1 MMRSPSLVAGGLTW
15 PEAPRWRDGWLWLS
29 DVHSFRL
36 VRLGEDGALE
46 TVAAVPGRPSGMGF
60 MPDGRLLLATAVA
73 RDLQWVDQ
81 NGTLTLACDLKPF
94 TQSYLND
101 MVVDA
106 CGRAWVGDTGFVF
119 GSGEPER
126 MGTLLVY
133 DEAEGVRV
141 AATDIRFPNGLA
153 IPPDGK
159 TLYLAETFG
168 QCITAFDLGEDGT
181 LSRRRRHAGL
191 ESSPDGLCLDTDG
204 HLWVPL
210 LFKGEFH
217 RISPA
222 GQVVER
228 IRFPGQRAI
237 ACTLGGSDRRTL
249 FLCVSSVDDT
259 DPQRPVRDGAVHACR
274 VEVAGAGL
282 P

>member
-1 MMRSPSLVAGGLTW
+1 MRTTTLFADGLTW
-15 PEAPRWRDGWLWLS
+15 PEAPRWRDGGLWLS
-29 DVHSFRL
+29 DVHAFRL
-36 VRLGEDGALE
+36 VRIGEDGVVG

-73 RDLQWVDQ
+73 RDLQWVSPD
-81 NGTLTLACDLKPF
+81 GTLSLACDLKAI
-94 TQSYLND
+94 TRSYLND

-106 CGRAWVGDTGFVF
+106 RGRAWVGDTGFVF

-126 MGTLLVY
+126 PGALLVF
-133 DEAEGVRV
+133 DEANGARI
-141 AATDIRFPNGLA
+141 AASDVRFPNGIA
-153 IPPDGK
+153 ISPDGT

-168 QCITAFDLGEDGT
+168 DCITAFDIGEDGT
-181 LSRRRRHAGL
+181 LRNRRRHADL
-191 ESSPDGLCLDTDG
+191 ESSPDGLCLDADG

-210 LFKGEFH
+210 LTQGEFH
-217 RISPA
+217 RVSPA

-228 IRFPGQRAI
+228 ISFPGHRAI
-237 ACTLGGSDRRTL
+237 ACTLGNVDRRTL
-249 FLCVSSVDDT
+249 YLCVSRIDDT
-259 DPQRPVRDGAVHACR
+259 DPKNPGRHGAVHACR

>member
-1 MMRSPSLVAGGLTW
+1 MRDLTLVADGLTW

-29 DVHSFRL
+29 DVHAFRL
-36 VRLGEDGALE
+36 VRIGEDRVLE

-73 RDLQWVDQ
+73 RDLQWVNPD
-81 NGTLTLACDLKPF
+81 GTLSLACDLKRI
-94 TQSYLND
+94 TRSYLND

-106 CGRAWVGDTGFVF
+106 RGRAWVGDTGFVF

-126 MGTLLVY
+126 PGALLVY
-133 DEAEGVRV
+133 DEDEGVRV
-141 AATDIRFPNGLA
+141 AASDVMFPNGMA
-153 IPPDGK
+153 ITPDGR

-168 QCITAFDLGEDGT
+168 ICITAFDVGDDG
-181 LSRRRRHAGL
+181 LLRNRRRHADL
-191 ESSPDGLCLDTDG
+191 ESSPDGLCLDADG

-210 LFKGEFH
+210 LTMGEFH
-217 RISPA
+217 RVSPQ

-228 IRFPGQRAI
+228 IAFAGHRAI
-237 ACTLGGSDRRTL
+237 ACTLGGDDRRTL
-249 FLCVSSVDDT
+249 YLCVSLVDDA
-259 DPQRPVRDGAVHACR
+259 DPKNPVRHGAVHACR

>member
-1 MMRSPSLVAGGLTW
+1 MRDLALVADGLTW

-29 DVHSFRL
+29 DVHAFRL
-36 VRLGEDGALE
+36 VRIDEHGSVE

-73 RDLQWVDQ
+73 RDLQWVNPD
-81 NGTLTLACDLKPF
+81 GTLTLACDLAPL
-94 TQSYLND
+94 TRSYLND
-101 MVVDA
+101 MVVDRS
-106 CGRAWVGDTGFVF
+106 GRAWVGDTGFVF

-126 MGTLLVY
+126 PGALLVF
-133 DEAEGVRV
+133 DEAGGARI
-141 AATDIRFPNGLA
+141 AASDIGFPNGIA
-153 IPPDGK
+153 ITPEGG
-159 TLYLAETFG
+159 TLYLAETLG
-168 QCITAFDLGEDGT
+168 ECITAFDIGEDGT
-181 LSRRRRHAGL
+181 LGRRRRHADL
-191 ESSPDGLCLDTDG
+191 ESSPDGLCLDSEG

-210 LFKGEFH
+210 LTKGEFH
-217 RISPA
+217 RVSPA

-228 IRFPGQRAI
+228 ISFPGHRAI

-249 FLCVSSVDDT
+249 FLCVSRLDDT
-259 DPQRPVRDGAVHACR
+259 DPKNPIRHGAVHACR